1 MQMDQQNGDNVKIF
15 QKLSSTYAPW
25 GADGAIP
32 IILYT
37 IHVIVLIVSIVVP
50 FVVFRYEFTWRV
62 IGASF

>member
-1 MQMDQQNGDNVKIF
+1 MDQQNGDNVKIF
-15 QKLSSTYAPW
+15 QKLSCTDAPW

-50 FVVFRYEFTWRV
+50 FVVFRYEFT
-62 IGASF
+62 